1 MFHFWGVGHNV
12 EIHVSRCYHCGG
24 ECLWVGRLMLLP
36 AVSWY
41 PPANDDMPGSVKKI
55 YSEAAAVANQSP
67 RAAAALLR
75 LALQEFCKLQGCSE
89 GNLIEQIKCLET
101 KKGLPARVVKA
112 MDALR
117 LTGNDAVHPDKVGID
132 IAKTPDIIPKLFRF
146 INLITEK
153 VISEPKRL
161 DKDLEEIGE
170 GVPDSKKIK
179 PQNGEKP

>member
-1 MFHFWGVGHNV
+1 
-12 EIHVSRCYHCGG
+12 
-24 ECLWVGRLMLLP
+24 MLLP
-36 AVSWY
+36 DVSGY
-41 PPANDDMPGSVKKI
+41 PPANEDMPDGIKRI
-55 YSEAAAVANQSP
+55 YGEAAVVANKSP

-132 IAKTPDIIPKLFRF
+132 IATTPDIVPKLFRL
-146 INLITEK
+146 INLIAEK

-161 DKDLEEIGE
+161 DEEIEQIGGAFPE
-170 GVPDSKKIK
+170 NKKIK
-179 PQNGEKP
+179 PQNGENP

>member
-1 MFHFWGVGHNV
+1 
-12 EIHVSRCYHCGG
+12 
-24 ECLWVGRLMLLP
+24 MLLP
-36 AVSWY
+36 DVSGY
-41 PPANDDMPGSVKKI
+41 PSANDDMPGGVKKI
-55 YSEAAAVANQSP
+55 YGEAAAVANKSP

-75 LALQEFCKLQGCSE
+75 LALQELCKSQGCSE
-89 GNLIEQIKCLET
+89 GSLIEQIKCLET

-132 IAKTPDIIPKLFRF
+132 IAKTPDIVPKLFRF

-179 PQNGEKP
+179 PQNGENP